1 MRVVFLDDVD
11 GVARAGE
18 IKNVADGYARNFLL
32 PRKLAAAATTASMQ
46 QAEKRAR
53 QLAIEQEKLDTA
65 AQKVAGSMAKTSIV
79 ITAKVGEEG
88 RLFGSVTASDIAE
101 AVNERS
107 GTQLGHRQ
115 VALARPIREVG
126 SYEIEVSLTRNVKAQ
141 VALEVRG
148 EGEPEP
154 AAVAA
159 PAAARSKSKAKDE
172 PEGEDQ
178 ADDDDGEDS
187 GDEDEADVEDEA

>member
-32 PRKLAAAATTASMQ
+32 PRKLAASATAATMQ
-46 QAEKRAR
+46 QAEKRAK
-53 QLAIEQEKLDTA
+53 QLAVEQEKLDTA
-65 AQKVAGSMAKTSIV
+65 AQKVAGQVAKTAIV

-101 AVNERS
+101 EVNARA

-115 VALARPIREVG
+115 VSLAQAIKEVG
-126 SYEIEVSLTRNVKAQ
+126 TYQIDVSLTRNVKAQ
-141 VALEVRG
+141 VTVEVKG
-148 EGEPEP
+148 EGAPEP
-154 AAVAA
+154 VAVAA
-159 PAAARSKSKAKDE
+159 AASTAEAEDE
-172 PEGEDQ
+172 SE
-178 ADDDDGEDS
+178 S
-187 GDEDEADVEDEA
+187 EDEA